1 MGKFKKK
8 LMILSYWENQT
19 YFNKI
24 DLLVVGSGIVGL
36 NAAICY
42 KNKFPKN
49 KVLVIER
56 GVLPNGASTKN
67 AGFCCFGSVS
77 ELADDITYMP
87 EDNVW
92 KTVDLRYKGLKNL
105 RKIIN
110 DKNMSYQQL
119 GGFEVFDTKNDF
131 EKNADLIPSFNKK
144 MKDVVG
150 LKNVYEVD
158 KNKIKQSRFA
168 GFKYCI
174 KNKYEGQINTGQMMQ
189 ALLNKAYQAGII
201 ILNNMEID
209 KIKDNANE
217 VDISFT
223 NKLTIK
229 SKKVIVA
236 TNGFAKQLL
245 PALDI
250 KPARAQVLVTSPIK
264 NLKVEGTFHY
274 QQGYYYF
281 RNIDNRI
288 LFGGGRNLDFK
299 GEETTDMQLTK
310 TIQGKL
316 EKILKENILPKYNYT
331 IDQRWSGIM
340 GVGSEKKPIIKH
352 TSKNVVCAVRMGGM
366 GIAIGSLVG
375 QMAVK
380 ELTQN
385 NNEKKLKKHIR
396 LLA

>member
-1 MGKFKKK
+1 
-8 LMILSYWENQT
+8 MILSYWENQT
-19 YFNKI
+19 YFNNI
-24 DLLVVGSGIVGL
+24 DLLIIGSGIVGL
-36 NAAICY
+36 NAALSY
-42 KNKFPKN
+42 KSRYPKA

-56 GVLPNGASTKN
+56 GTLPNGASTKN

-77 ELADDITYMP
+77 ELADDLSHIA

-92 KTVDLRYKGLKNL
+92 QTVQLRYEGLKNL
-105 RKIIN
+105 RKIIG

-119 GGFEVFDTKNDF
+119 GGFEVFDTRQDF
-131 EKNADLIPSFNKK
+131 EANADLVSSFNKK
-144 MKDVVG
+144 MKEVIG

-158 KNKIKQSRFA
+158 KDKIKQSSFS

-174 KNKYEGQINTGQMMQ
+174 KNNYEGQINTGQMMQ
-189 ALLNKAYQAGII
+189 SLLNKAYKAGVI
-201 ILNNMEID
+201 ILNNMEIV
-209 KIKDNANE
+209 KITDTSKSVE
-217 VDISFT
+217 ISFT
-223 NKLTIK
+223 NKLLIQ

-245 PALDI
+245 PALNV

-264 NLKVEGTFHY
+264 NLKVEGAFHY

-281 RNIDNRI
+281 RNIDGRI

-299 GEETTDMQLTK
+299 AEETTDMQLTK
-310 TIQGKL
+310 LVQNKL
-316 EKILKENILPKYNYT
+316 ESILKQNILPKQDYK
-331 IDQRWSGIM
+331 IEQRWSGIM

-375 QMAVK
+375 QIAVK
-380 ELTQN
+380 ELVN
-385 NNEKKLKKHIR
+385 KK
-396 LLA
+396 